1 MISKSWQSLRSSGR
15 RRWSLALL
23 ALVFIVVV
31 SMVIG
36 VITNSGSSS
45 RNLAYSDES
54 ASSTGGYAVPA
65 PTSNA
70 PAAVPGANGSGAKDS
85 SAPAASS
92 TGSGTTASSVG
103 SQTTTGQSL
112 PADRLIIRNAT
123 VALTAD
129 DVDKTLMD
137 VRALATEK
145 SGIVFQSNSTVRN
158 DKTYAALTIQVPAA
172 AFDETMNRLRKLT
185 GVKVTSEDTTS
196 QDVTE
201 EYVDVQAQLKNLQAT
216 ETELVRLLNKAQ
228 TVDEILSVQNQL
240 TTVRGQIDQRQGRIN
255 YLEKRTAM
263 SSITINI
270 SPVLP
275 AVTRTTET
283 TGWNP
288 LEVLE
293 DAWAGS
299 LKGLQG
305 LYTVAVTLGVWL
317 IWIGPLAL
325 LGFLIYRRF
334 FRSKPARPAPT
345 TDPTV

>member
-1 MISKSWQSLRSSGR
+1 MISKRWQSLRSSGR
-15 RRWSLALL
+15 RRWGLTLMAFVL
-23 ALVFIVVV
+23 IVVV

-36 VITNSGSSS
+36 VITNSNQSS
-45 RNLAYSDES
+45 RNRAVSDES

-65 PTSNA
+65 PASNSAAA
-70 PAAVPGANGSGAKDS
+70 PSATVSSGSGAKGS
-85 SAPAASS
+85 AAPAVGSS
-92 TGSGTTASSVG
+92 GSVG
-103 SQTTTGQSL
+103 SQSAADQSL

-145 SGIVFQSNSTVRN
+145 NGLVFQSNSTVRT
-158 DKTYAALTIQVPAA
+158 DKTYASLTIQVPAA
-172 AFDETMNRLRKLT
+172 AFDETMNRLRKMT
-185 GVKVTSEDTTS
+185 GVKVSSENTTS

-216 ETELVRLLNKAQ
+216 ETELVRLLGKAQ
-228 TVDEILSVQNQL
+228 TVDEILQVQSQL

-275 AVTRTTET
+275 ATTRATET

-317 IWIGPLAL
+317 VWLGPLAL
-325 LGFLIYRRF
+325 LVFLIYRRF
-334 FRSKPARPAPT
+334 FRSKPVSPAPT
-345 TDPTV
+345 TDPTA